1 MLSRREVLKSSI
13 GATIAAP
20 LISRGG
26 LAQADWPSREIH
38 AICVWPPGGGADVLA
53 RFYARKVQALL
64 GKPVIV
70 DNKPGA
76 SGNIG
81 TEYVARS
88 KPDGYTYHIVSGNL
102 LAIAPHVF
110 RQLNYHPVNDFEHV
124 TTVFKAP
131 LLLIVP
137 ANSPYKTVAEL
148 VDDLKKKG
156 DKGSY
161 ASTSNTGVIASELL
175 KQQFGLG
182 TVEVKYKGPADAF
195 AEMNTGATSFIFIE
209 PASVLGQIQAGRFKA
224 LMVTTPERMKA
235 LKDVPSSVEAGLA
248 HMDLFAWG
256 SVIMPRGV
264 PEPIQDKMAAAF
276 NAIAEDPEAIK
287 FLSDI
292 GYDPMLGDKKLARQ
306 LVADGIKIWGDYV
319 KLAKI
324 EPFS

>member
-1 MLSRREVLKSSI
+1 MLSRREVLKSSVC
-13 GATIAAP
+13 ATLAAP
-20 LISRGG
+20 LFSSGG
-26 LAQADWPSREIH
+26 LAQADWPNREIH
-38 AICVWPPGGGADVLA
+38 SICVWPPGGGADALA

-70 DNKPGA
+70 ENKPGA

-81 TEYVARS
+81 TEYVARA
-88 KPDGYTYHIVSGNL
+88 KPDGYTYNVASGNL

-110 RQLNYHPVNDFEHV
+110 RQLSYHPLDDFEHV
-124 TTVFKAP
+124 ATVFKAP

-137 ANSPYKTVAEL
+137 PDSPYKTVAEL
-148 VDDLKKKG
+148 VEDLKKKG

-175 KQQFGLG
+175 KQQFGLA
-182 TVEVKYKGPADAF
+182 TVEVKYKGPADAI
-195 AEMNTGATSFIFIE
+195 AEMNTGATSFLFIE
-209 PASVLGQIQAGRFKA
+209 PASVLAQIQAGRLKA

-235 LKDVPSSVEAGLA
+235 LKDLPSSFEAGLA

-256 SVIMPRGV
+256 SVIMPKGV
-264 PEPIQDKMAAAF
+264 PEPIQDKMAKAF

-287 FLSDI
+287 FLNDL
-292 GYDPMLGDKKLARQ
+292 GYDPMRGNAKLARQ
-306 LVADGIKIWGDYV
+306 LIADGIKTWGDYV